1 MGEYRFGL
9 LAAKNG
15 RLVERMRGTGRNGR
29 PGRVWPETEDK
40 IREFIA
46 AERLLRTA
54 STGSNSPEALPSGGS
69 GARFA
74 NIGCAPVAI
83 SDEAAR

>member
-15 RLVERMRGTGRNGR
+15 RLIERMRASGRNGR

-40 IREFIA
+40 IRRFMAEERERRSLVVKEA
-46 AERLLRTA
+46 AE
-54 STGSNSPEALPSGGS
+54 
-69 GARFA
+69 
-74 NIGCAPVAI
+74 
-83 SDEAAR
+83 